1 MPTVG
6 GKKDRE
12 AKREELLHWWNLI
25 HLIDSKWSNSDLAR
39 LGRFLSVGIK
49 SSCPGENGDSRRT
62 SKTDYWQ
69 SESDQE
75 KQCEDASKNNRHDHD
90 G

>member
-62 SKTDYWQ
+62 SKATDQQ
-69 SESDQE
+69 SESDQQ
-75 KQCEDASKNNRHDHD
+75 KQYAEMSKNN
-90 G
+90 

>member
-1 MPTVG
+1 LPTVG

-39 LGRFLSVGIK
+39 LWPFLKRRNKKFLS
-49 SSCPGENGDSRRT
+49 R
-62 SKTDYWQ
+62 
-69 SESDQE
+69 
-75 KQCEDASKNNRHDHD
+75 
-90 G
+90 

>member
-1 MPTVG
+1 MFRPRTTLEGSWKEQKLPTVG

-39 LGRFLSVGIK
+39 LDRFLSVGIK
-49 SSCPGENGDSRRT
+49 SSCPGENRDSRRT
-62 SKTDYWQ
+62 LKTGRDRAA
-69 SESDQE
+69 E
-75 KQCEDASKNNRHDHD
+75 
-90 G
+90 

>member
-6 GKKDRE
+6 RKKDRE
-12 AKREELLHWWNLI
+12 TKREELLHWWNLI

-49 SSCPGENGDSRRT
+49 SSCPDENEDSRRT
-62 SKTDYWQ
+62 LKIGYDQQ
-69 SESDQE
+69 SESDQR
-75 KQCEDASKNNRHDHD
+75 KQL
-90 G
+90 

>member
-6 GKKDRE
+6 GKQDRE

-49 SSCPGENGDSRRT
+49 SSCPGENEDSRRT
-62 SKTDYWQ
+62 LKIGYDQQ
-69 SESDQE
+69 SESDQR
-75 KQCEDASKNNRHDHD
+75 KQLRKRVKNNWHD

>member
-39 LGRFLSVGIK
+39 LGRLLSAGIK
-49 SSCPGENGDSRRT
+49 SSCPGENGDSRRAFKEPDSPRAIGKVKVT
-62 SKTDYWQ
+62 ERRLGDRVGSK
-69 SESDQE
+69 
-75 KQCEDASKNNRHDHD
+75 
-90 G
+90 